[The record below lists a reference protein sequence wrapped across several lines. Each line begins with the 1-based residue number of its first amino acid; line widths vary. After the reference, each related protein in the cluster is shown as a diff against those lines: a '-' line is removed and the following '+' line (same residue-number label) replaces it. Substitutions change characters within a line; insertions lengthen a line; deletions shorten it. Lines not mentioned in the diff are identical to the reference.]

1 MHTLYISVPNVFC
14 IRLSVCLH
22 LLRLLL
28 HLTFLQQQD
37 KKIIFA
43 SNALRPVAG
52 LNSWIHFSNDVLDI

>member
-14 IRLSVCLH
+14 ICLSVCLH
-22 LLRLLL
+22 LLCPLL

-37 KKIIFA
+37 KKKIIA
-43 SNALRPVAG
+43 SNASRPFVG